1 MPEPRIR
8 RLQVFGERCSG
19 TNYVAQLLRRN
30 LGIEPTDAF
39 GWKHGWLDR
48 LQGPAPDTLFVVVHR
63 DPFDWVRSL
72 QRMPWHAAPALQ
84 GLPLA
89 QFVRTPWWCEWGQ
102 HMDLAA
108 DDPRRG
114 TEMLHERDPATGQR
128 FANVLALR
136 TAKHR
141 AWGTLPERV
150 QHVAILRYED
160 AAESPGRAVRELAQ
174 RFGLRRWPWL
184 RGVAGEKGGPQKFV
198 AKAPQPIAEAEL
210 TWIVSQLDPELERRC
225 GYDLVARL
233 AAERL
238 RRSFADDAAAAGNG

>member
-1 MPEPRIR
+1 MSEPRLR
-8 RLQVFGERCSG
+8 RLQIFGERCSG

-30 LGIEPTDAF
+30 LGLEPTDAF

-72 QRMPWHAAPALQ
+72 HRMPWHAAPALQ
-84 GLPLA
+84 GLSMA
-89 QFVRTPWWCEWGQ
+89 EFVRAPWWCEWGQ
-102 HMDLAA
+102 HMELAV

-114 TEMLHERDPATGQR
+114 TEMMHERDPATGER

-141 AWGTLPERV
+141 AWATLPGRV
-150 QHVAILRYED
+150 RHATILRYED
-160 AAESPGRAVRELAQ
+160 AAAAPGRVVRELAQ

-184 RGVAGEKGGPQKFV
+184 RAVAGEKGGPQKFV
-198 AKAPQPIAEAEL
+198 VKAAAPIAEADL
-210 TWIVSQLDPELERRC
+210 RWIVSQLDPELERFS
-225 GYDLVARL
+225 GYDLVTRL

-238 RRSFADDAAAAGNG
+238 RASPAGDAVTAKNS